1 MRRIFAASP
10 TVQLGERS
18 YRGAVCSRE
27 PNGSAARVPVHAPRF
42 SSFPYDEFSLR
53 GPARIQ
59 MQAVSRMSAMCS
71 GTTDGF
77 VAGENDI
84 PLLLAAV
91 PMPAP
96 ASTEPFTIADE
107 GRALLVYR
115 IAPTHHGAAGRFVSE
130 LFCLVKFDGAVFA
143 SLGPPNDEEVSSHVL
158 HAKGLRPYAAYE
170 VVNSTLVAEW
180 WPNVGLPITLRHF
193 IFTFQDSS
201 FEAVAS
207 NCRLVSTFATS
218 DAARR
223 EAFVSFV

>member
-1 MRRIFAASP
+1 
-10 TVQLGERS
+10 
-18 YRGAVCSRE
+18 
-27 PNGSAARVPVHAPRF
+27 
-42 SSFPYDEFSLR
+42 
-53 GPARIQ
+53 
-59 MQAVSRMSAMCS
+59 MCS
-71 GTTDGF
+71 GTTDSF

-91 PMPAP
+91 PMPAR

-115 IAPTHHGAAGRFVSE
+115 IGPAYLREAGRFVFE
-130 LFCLVKFDGAVFA
+130 PFCLVRFDGAVFA
-143 SLGPPNDEEVSSHVL
+143 SLGPPNDEDVSRHVL

-170 VVNSTLVAEW
+170 VLKSTLIAEW
-180 WPNVGLPITLRHF
+180 WPNSAPPIALRHF
-193 IFTFQDSS
+193 IFTFQNSS

-207 NCRLVSTFATS
+207 NCCLVSTFATS